1 MPGPHNG
8 PMTDDLKTDDPNAR
22 LITRDPQAM
31 EHTLED
37 AEYAGAD
44 PTDGLDSGLIE
55 VRVGNAGAGL
65 MGAVPLDPAAA
76 SNLNPGYTPPSQQ
89 VSPHPKEG
97 AADLP
102 EGAPV
107 EAELD
112 RDGVDH

>member
-8 PMTDDLKTDDPNAR
+8 PMTDDRNASKDAK

-31 EHTLED
+31 EHALED

-44 PTDGLDSGLIE
+44 PVEGLDSGLIE
-55 VRVGNAGAGL
+55 VRVGNAGAGP
-65 MGAVPLDPAAA
+65 MGAVPLDPPAA

-89 VSPHPKEG
+89 VPPHPREG

-102 EGAPV
+102 EGAPA

-112 RDGVDH
+112 REGLGR